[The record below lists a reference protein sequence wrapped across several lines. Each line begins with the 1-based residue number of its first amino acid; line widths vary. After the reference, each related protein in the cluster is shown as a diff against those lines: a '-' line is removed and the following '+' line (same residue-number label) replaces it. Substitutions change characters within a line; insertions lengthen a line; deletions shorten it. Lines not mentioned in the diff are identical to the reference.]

1 MWARVVEVMIAIWLA
16 LSPFIFHYLAEEKFL
31 WMNDFICAC
40 FVALFALFSFWHR
53 LRKIHL
59 VTIALAFWLLGLG
72 YGGFPEKASAAAQ
85 NSVVIGLLLLML
97 AIVPSYLE
105 QPSFSWK
112 KFIIK
117 RRKHG

>member
-16 LSPFIFHYLAEEKFL
+16 LSPFIFHHPAKETFL

-40 FVALFALFSFWHR
+40 LVALFALFSFWHP

-59 VTIALAFWLLGLG
+59 VTLAVAFWLWTQG
-72 YGGFPEKASAAAQ
+72 YGNFPERASAAAQ

-97 AIVPSYLE
+97 AIVPSYSE
-105 QPSFSWK
+105 KSSFSWQ
-112 KFIIK
+112 KFIEK
-117 RRKHG
+117 K